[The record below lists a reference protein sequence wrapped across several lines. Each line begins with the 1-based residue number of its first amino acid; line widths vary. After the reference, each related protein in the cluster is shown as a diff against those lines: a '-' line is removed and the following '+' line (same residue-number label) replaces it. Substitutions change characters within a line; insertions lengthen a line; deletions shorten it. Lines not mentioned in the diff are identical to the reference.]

1 MNSIKTVS
9 FGNFLVS
16 FRDDAFLNATAIA
29 KQYGKRVGDYLR
41 NDRTQ
46 EYIEALAENLS
57 RTRKITLNKKQLV
70 AVKNGGTNNGT
81 WLHPKLAIDFARWLD
96 PKFAVWC
103 DEQIEQ
109 LLSGSL
115 QPKPTKALPNG
126 LTAEQIETV
135 KKLHNAL
142 VKSAPKEQQAKIAIT
157 LWSAVKSKFG
167 VSYKEVP
174 AEQFTEVLSVMSRV
188 AVEKGVLY
196 GEVLDR
202 LPETGAYVA
211 LSEREFSNFATAAYY
226 LDWATRQLY
235 DLSEPLKRLGARD
248 KGTAAY
254 TLRMESHGWLKHCRE
269 TLQRVQP
276 EMRDAYFREHVAG
289 SLRRMDALMRG

>member
-1 MNSIKTVS
+1 MSHIKTVS
-9 FGNFLVS
+9 FGNFPVS

-96 PKFAVWC
+96 PRFAVWC

-109 LLSGSL
+109 ILSGSL
-115 QPKPTKALPNG
+115 KAQPKTTVDDRTG
-126 LTAEQIETV
+126 LRQAV
-135 KKLHNAL
+135 SAL
-142 VKSAPKEQQAKIAIT
+142 VGRHGIDYSSAYNMVHQR
-157 LWSAVKSKFG
+157 FG
-167 VSYKEVP
+167 VAAIEDIP
-174 AEQFTEVLSVMSRV
+174 AERLND
-188 AVEKGVLY
+188 AVQYVHTLTLY
-196 GEVLDR
+196 SGLNGEVLDA
-202 LPETGAYVA
+202 LPPQMQDGGIL
-211 LSEREFSNFATAAYY
+211 LSDHEISRFATVTYF

-235 DLSEPLKRLGARD
+235 DLSEPLKQLGARD
-248 KGTAAY
+248 KGVAAY
-254 TLRMESHGWLKHCRE
+254 TLWKESQSWLKHCRRS
-269 TLQRVQP
+269 LQRVQP
-276 EMRDAYFREHVAG
+276 NMRDEYFREHVAG
-289 SLRRMDALMRG
+289 SLRRMDALMLN

>member
-1 MNSIKTVS
+1 MSIQKLS
-9 FGNFLVS
+9 FGNVAVS
-16 FRDDAFLNATAIA
+16 FRQDGYLNATAVA
-29 KQYGKRVGDYLR
+29 LHFGKRVKDFIKTEQ
-41 NDRTQ
+41 NQ
-46 EYIEALAENLS
+46 EYIAALAESLS
-57 RTRKITLNKKQLV
+57 NGRKIPLEQNQLV
-70 AVKNGGTNNGT
+70 IVKNGSSQNGGGT
-81 WLHPKLAIDFARWLD
+81 WLHPKLAIHFARWLD

-103 DEQIEQ
+103 DMQIEQ

-115 QPKPTKALPNG
+115 KSKTTVDERTG
-126 LTAEQIETV
+126 LRQAV
-135 KKLHNAL
+135 SAL
-142 VKSAPKEQQAKIAIT
+142 VGRCGIDYSSAYNMVHQR
-157 LWSAVKSKFG
+157 FG
-167 VSYKEVP
+167 VAAIEDIP
-174 AEQFTEVLSVMSRV
+174 ADVLPD
-188 AVEKGVLY
+188 AVQYVHELTLRGALD

-211 LSEREFSNFATAAYY
+211 LSERELSNFATATYY

-248 KGTAAY
+248 KGVAAY
-254 TLRMESHGWLKHCRE
+254 TLRMESHSWLKHCRE